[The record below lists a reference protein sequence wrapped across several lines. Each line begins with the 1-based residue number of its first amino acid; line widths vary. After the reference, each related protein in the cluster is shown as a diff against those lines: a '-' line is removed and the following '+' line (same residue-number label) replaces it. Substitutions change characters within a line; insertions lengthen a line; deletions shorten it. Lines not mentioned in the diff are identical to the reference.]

1 MLHLLDP
8 KKVLPAYALV
18 TTAASVAVFL
28 VIQRVLKIDW
38 EIYKIV
44 TLSSSISSI
53 LTIIAFSNF
62 VSRAIWDT
70 LRWWSRDTYPN
81 LTGSWEGKICPV
93 PDRADKASEP
103 LVVRASIKHSI
114 LVLFI
119 DFHGETFDSVTQSA
133 TPIIEKGQHR
143 LHYVYRSDSK
153 IPGRESYNGTAILRV
168 VAVKTDKG
176 TALSLKGQYS
186 TDRRTIGTI
195 ELLQIGTD
203 AHHDVAF

>member
-18 TTAASVAVFL
+18 TTATSVAIFL
-28 VIQRVLKIDW
+28 TIQHIFALNW
-38 EIYKIV
+38 EVYKIV
-44 TLSSSISSI
+44 TLSSTISSI
-53 LTIIAFSNF
+53 LTIVLFSNL
-62 VSRAIWDT
+62 VSRTIWNA
-70 LRWWSRDTYPN
+70 LRWWSKDIYPN
-81 LTGSWEGKICPV
+81 LTGAWEGKICPV
-93 PDRADKASEP
+93 PDKNNKASEP

-153 IPGRESYNGTAILRV
+153 IPGRDSYNGTAILRV
-168 VAVKTDKG
+168 GTVKTDKG

-203 AHHDVAF
+203 ADHDVAF